1 MTTRTPE
8 SQFLIAGG
16 GIGGLSAAIALARQD
31 LSVTVLERSDF
42 QEESGA
48 GIQLGPNATRLLERL
63 GLLQAIEPVA
73 FRPAAILIFDGL
85 SGKRLAEI
93 PLGTYAEARYGAPY
107 LTLHRADLH
116 AALHAACK
124 AAPGVTLRGG
134 FDLTGVEELD
144 ASVLDASVKAIAA
157 DGRVAAAP
165 ALIGADGIW
174 SEVRKLIAPDARL
187 LFTGATAWRTLLPR
201 GELTAPFDAPVVSIW
216 LGPDTHI
223 VHYPVRGGK
232 ELNVVAVTEG
242 GSDTRG
248 WNQAGDAAALRSA
261 FAGWCKE
268 SKSLLERA
276 PGWRCWSLYRL
287 TGLPSW
293 TSGRITL
300 QGDAAH
306 PILPYLAQGA
316 ALAIE
321 DAVALAKSL
330 AEVGGDAMRGFP
342 LYEAMRKERAARV
355 AERSQ
360 RNGKHYHMAGAMRL
374 ARNLVLRSRR
384 GERLLSRFD
393 WLYAAPD

>member
-1 MTTRTPE
+1 MTTATPE
-8 SQFLIAGG
+8 CQVLIAGG
-16 GIGGLSAAIALARQD
+16 GIGGLTAAIALARQNV
-31 LSVTVLERSDF
+31 SVTVLERSEF
-42 QEESGA
+42 REESGA

-63 GLLQAIEPVA
+63 GLIEAIAQVA
-73 FRPAAILIFDGL
+73 FRPAAIFIFDGL

-124 AAPGVTLRGG
+124 AASGVTLSPV

-144 ASVLDASVKAIAA
+144 ASVQAIAA
-157 DGRVAAAP
+157 DGRVAQAP

-187 LFTGATAWRTLLPR
+187 LFTGTTAWRTLLPR

-216 LGPDTHI
+216 LGPDTHL

-248 WNQAGDAAALRSA
+248 WNQTGDAAALRPA
-261 FAGWCKE
+261 FVGWCRE
-268 SKSLLERA
+268 AKSLLEKA

-287 TGLPSW
+287 TDLPSW

-300 QGDAAH
+300 LGDAAH
-306 PILPYLAQGA
+306 PVLPYLAQGA

-321 DAVALAKSL
+321 DAIVLAKTL
-330 AEVGGDAMRGFP
+330 AESGGDALRGFP
-342 LYEAMRKERAARV
+342 LYEAMRKERATHV
-355 AERSQ
+355 AERSK

-384 GERLLSRFD
+384 GERLLSRYD
-393 WLYAAPD
+393 WLYAEG

>member
-1 MTTRTPE
+1 MATRTPE

-16 GIGGLSAAIALARQD
+16 GIGGLTAAIALARQD
-31 LSVTVLERSDF
+31 LSATVLERSEF

-63 GLLQAIEPVA
+63 GLLEAIVQVA
-73 FRPAAILIFDGL
+73 FRPASIFIFDGL

-116 AALHAACK
+116 AALHGACK
-124 AAPGVTLRGG
+124 AAKGVTLSPG
-134 FDLTGVEELD
+134 FDLTGLEEID
-144 ASVLDASVKAIAA
+144 ARVSAIAA
-157 DGRVAAAP
+157 DGRIAEAP

-174 SEVRKLIAPDARL
+174 SEVRKLIAPKARL
-187 LFTGATAWRTLLPR
+187 LFTGATAWRALLPR
-201 GELTAPFDAPVVSIW
+201 GELKHPFDAPVVSIW
-216 LGPDTHI
+216 LGPDTHL

-242 GSDTRG
+242 GSDMRG
-248 WNQAGDAAALRSA
+248 WNQAGDAEALQSA

-287 TGLPSW
+287 TGLPTW
-293 TSGRITL
+293 TSERIAL
-300 QGDAAH
+300 LGDAAH
-306 PILPYLAQGA
+306 PVLPYLAQGA

-321 DAVALAKSL
+321 DAVALAKCA
-330 AEVGGDAMRGFP
+330 AESGGDALAAFP
-342 LYEAMRKERAARV
+342 RYEAMRKRRASRV
-355 AERSQ
+355 TKRSK
-360 RNGKHYHMAGAMRL
+360 RNGTHYHVAGVLRV
-374 ARNLVLRSRR
+374 ARNLMLRNRP
-384 GERLLSRFD
+384 GERLLGRFD
-393 WLYAAPD
+393 WLYAEKR